1 MPKNTGSEAR
11 LPRFLLDL
19 TTWLRDLKD
28 VYWGLELG
36 SKSINV

>member
-11 LPRFLLDL
+11 LPRLLLDL
-19 TTWLRDLKD
+19 TAWLRDLRD

>member
-1 MPKNTGSEAR
+1 MPKNMGSGAG

-19 TTWLRDLKD
+19 TTWLRDLRD